1 MSKYVYDENKNKQC
15 IEADL
20 SKLSSLIYPVPD
32 PVMVEVGT
40 IQAGASQYVT
50 LTAPDVTV
58 DLSEGNTVTYKPIG
72 VAGYA
77 LSGASGSNV
86 VCNGV
91 MCQNIG
97 TGSYATEIFNASEKA
112 VTVTMFVRFIYV
124 RSDVIA

>member
-15 IEADL
+15 IEAEIN
-20 SKLSSLIYPVPD
+20 KLSSLIYPVPE
-32 PVMVEVGT
+32 PVMVDVGT
-40 IQAGASQYVT
+40 IQAGASQYVD
-50 LTAPDVTV
+50 LTAPDY
-58 DLSEGNTVTYKPIG
+58 DIELSEGNTVKYKAIG

-97 TGSYATEIFNASEKA
+97 TGSYATEIFNASTKP
-112 VTVTMFVRFIYV
+112 VTVTMFVRFIYA
-124 RSDVIA
+124 RADVIA